1 MTRADPYRLYL
12 SLEGAVAFLFGMIF
26 TASSIYQITVAGLSP
41 LQLVLVG
48 TTLELAA
55 FIFEI
60 PTGVVADVYSRRLS
74 VVIGYLLIGAGFLLE
89 GSFPL
94 FWTIILAQVV
104 WGLGYTFTSGASQA
118 WISDE
123 IGEASANRA
132 FLRSNQISQ
141 VAGLAGIGAGMA
153 LGSLAINL
161 PILAGG
167 AALML
172 VGIGLAFWMPETGFH
187 PTPRGERSSW
197 QSMLHTFQ
205 EGVQV
210 VRTRPVLINILTI
223 GLIYGLYSEGFDRL
237 WNKHILDNFTFPA
250 IGDLQPVVW
259 IGLLRASGLLLSVG
273 ASEAA
278 LRRINTQSTAAIGR
292 SMLAIHA
299 LLFAGL
305 VSFALAGQLI
315 WIILAY
321 WAISIARNLIGPLYT
336 AWVNQDLEAR
346 VRATVISMSSQ
357 VDALG
362 QIAGGPVVGL
372 IGSAV
377 SVRAAILTSAS
388 TLLLALPFYARARR
402 YSAQAALPGSS
413 TATES
418 YDANPGREPTD

>member
-1 MTRADPYRLYL
+1 
-12 SLEGAVAFLFGMIF
+12 
-26 TASSIYQITVAGLSP
+26 
-41 LQLVLVG
+41 
-48 TTLELAA
+48 
-55 FIFEI
+55 
-60 PTGVVADVYSRRLS
+60 
-74 VVIGYLLIGAGFLLE
+74 
-89 GSFPL
+89 
-94 FWTIILAQVV
+94 
-104 WGLGYTFTSGASQA
+104 
-118 WISDE
+118 
-123 IGEASANRA
+123 
-132 FLRSNQISQ
+132 
-141 VAGLAGIGAGMA
+141 
-153 LGSLAINL
+153 
-161 PILAGG
+161 
-167 AALML
+167 
-172 VGIGLAFWMPETGFH
+172 
-187 PTPRGERSSW
+187 
-197 QSMLHTFQ
+197 MLHTFQ